1 MGEAVN
7 SDQTLVRQDKKRKK
21 EDVDSSEDSPGKP
34 SARRRTCAGGEDER
48 EWDGD
53 AGEEGGGSLIRGN

>member
-1 MGEAVN
+1 MPEDRVGEAGIG
-7 SDQTLVRQDKKRKK
+7 DQTLVRQDKKRKK

-34 SARRRTCAGGEDER
+34 STRRRASGEDER

-53 AGEEGGGSLIRGN
+53 AGEEGGDP